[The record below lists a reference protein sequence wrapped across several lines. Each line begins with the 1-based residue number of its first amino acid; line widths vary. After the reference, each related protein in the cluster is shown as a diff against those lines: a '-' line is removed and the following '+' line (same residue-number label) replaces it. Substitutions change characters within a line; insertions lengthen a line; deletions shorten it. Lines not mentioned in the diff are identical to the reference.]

1 MSTPEIAVIVPVYNG
16 AKYLPACVDSITA
29 QSFTDF
35 LCVLVDDGSTD
46 ETPALCDDIAACDG
60 RFTVVH
66 KPNGGLCAA
75 RTGGVLAARA
85 YHPRWFAFCDA
96 DDLLHLEFLAELH
109 RAATASGMPIACCRR
124 VLFTDDAVPAPAPL
138 TAKSTLYHAPDH
150 LDALLHNHG
159 MDFGVWNKL
168 YTADLPLENLLEN
181 DILYNEDL
189 MANWRIFLLA
199 KGCVYLPF
207 DGYLYRQHTASMS
220 HALPPQSLDDQRTA
234 ALRIRE
240 SVPAQWPA
248 LQQSADAFYYEKLVY
263 LTSMIL
269 RRENTEL
276 YRVQYGEMLIAI
288 SSGLKDRRLG
298 RNPRLPFVMRLAAI
312 ATVRCPKLWRKLCRK
327 YLKDR
332 Q

>member
-16 AKYLPACVDSITA
+16 AKYLPACVDSLTA

-60 RFTVVH
+60 RFVVVH
-66 KPNGGLCAA
+66 KRNGGAAAA
-75 RTGGVLAARA
+75 RLTGVQTARA

-96 DDLLHLEFLAELH
+96 DDLLHPDFLGEMH
-109 RAATASGMPIACCRR
+109 RAATESGMPIACCRR
-124 VLFTDDAVPAPAPL
+124 EMFDDGQTPAEAPLPTKFRLFAAPA
-138 TAKSTLYHAPDH
+138 H

-159 MDFGVWNKL
+159 MDFSLCNKL
-168 YTADLPLENLLEN
+168 YTADLPLEELLDN
-181 DILYNEDL
+181 NILYNEDL

-207 DGYLYRQHTASMS
+207 AGYRYRQHTAGIS
-220 HALPPQSLDDQRTA
+220 HALPPQSLDDQRA
-234 ALRIRE
+234 VALHIRE

>member
-1 MSTPEIAVIVPVYNG
+1 
-16 AKYLPACVDSITA
+16 
-29 QSFTDF
+29 
-35 LCVLVDDGSTD
+35 
-46 ETPALCDDIAACDG
+46 
-60 RFTVVH
+60 
-66 KPNGGLCAA
+66 
-75 RTGGVLAARA
+75 
-85 YHPRWFAFCDA
+85 
-96 DDLLHLEFLAELH
+96 
-109 RAATASGMPIACCRR
+109 
-124 VLFTDDAVPAPAPL
+124 
-138 TAKSTLYHAPDH
+138 
-150 LDALLHNHG
+150 
-159 MDFGVWNKL
+159 
-168 YTADLPLENLLEN
+168 
-181 DILYNEDL
+181 

-207 DGYLYRQHTASMS
+207 GGYLYRQHAAGMS

-288 SSGLKDRRLG
+288 SGGLKDRRLG

-312 ATVRCPKLWRKLCRK
+312 ATVRCPKLWRKVCRK

>member
-1 MSTPEIAVIVPVYNG
+1 MSSPEIAVIVPVFNG
-16 AKYLPACVDSITA
+16 ATYLPACVESIAA
-29 QSFTDF
+29 QRFADF
-35 LCVLVDDGSTD
+35 VCVLVDDGSTD
-46 ETPALCDDIAACDG
+46 KTPALCDDIAAGDG
-60 RFTVVH
+60 RFVVVH
-66 KPNGGLCAA
+66 KRNGGAAAA
-75 RTGGVLAARA
+75 RLTGVQTARA

-96 DDLLHLEFLAELH
+96 DDLLHPDFLGELH
-109 RAATASGMPIACCRR
+109 RAAAESDMPIACCRR
-124 VLFTDDAVPAPAPL
+124 EMFDDGQTPAEAPL
-138 TAKSTLYHAPDH
+138 PSKSRLFAAPDH
-150 LDALLHNHG
+150 LDALLHNHS
-159 MDFGVWNKL
+159 MDFSLCNKL
-168 YTADLPLENLLEN
+168 YTADLPLEELLDN
-181 DILYNEDL
+181 NVLYNEDL

-207 DGYLYRQHTASMS
+207 AGYRYRQHAASIS
-220 HALPPQSLDDQRTA
+220 HALPPQSLDDQRA
-234 ALRIRE
+234 VALHIRE

-269 RRENTEL
+269 RREDITP

-298 RNPRLPFVMRLAAI
+298 RNPRLPLVMRLSAV
-312 ATVRCPKLWRKLCRK
+312 ATVRYPALWRKLCRN

>member
-1 MSTPEIAVIVPVYNG
+1 MSSPEIAVIVPVYNG
-16 AKYLPACVDSITA
+16 AKYLPACVESIAA
-29 QSFTDF
+29 QRFADF
-35 LCVLVDDGSTD
+35 VCILVDDGSTD
-46 ETPALCDDIAACDG
+46 ETPALCDDIAAGDG
-60 RFTVVH
+60 RFVVVH
-66 KPNGGLCAA
+66 KRNGGLCAA
-75 RTGGVLAARA
+75 RTSGVLAARA

-96 DDLLHLEFLAELH
+96 DDLLHPDFLGEMH
-109 RAATASGMPIACCRR
+109 RAAAESGMPIACCLREMFDDVQPPAEAPLPTKPR
-124 VLFTDDAVPAPAPL
+124 LFAAPA
-138 TAKSTLYHAPDH
+138 H

-159 MDFGVWNKL
+159 MDFSLCNKL
-168 YTADLPLENLLEN
+168 YTADLPLEDLLDN
-181 DILYNEDL
+181 NILYNEDL

-207 DGYLYRQHTASMS
+207 AGYHYRQHAASMS
-220 HALPPQSLDDQRTA
+220 HALPPQSLDDQRA
-234 ALRIRE
+234 VALHIRE
-240 SVPAQWPA
+240 SVPAQWPE

-269 RRENTEL
+269 RREDTTP

-298 RNPRLPFVMRLAAI
+298 RNPRLPLVMRLSAV
-312 ATVRCPKLWRKLCRK
+312 ATVRFPKLWRRFCQN